1 MHVLVVNCGSTSLK
15 AAIVDVSTG
24 AAAARAKVQRI
35 GPDDDG
41 GPPDHATALH
51 EALPGLLA
59 EAGEGV
65 TVGAVGHRVVHG
77 ADRFTE
83 PVLIDDAVLG
93 TIADL
98 APLAPL
104 HTPAN
109 AAGIAA
115 ARELLPDVPHV
126 AVFDTAFHS
135 TLPNRAK
142 RYALPQE
149 LADKH
154 GIRRYGFHGPSHRY
168 VAGRAAAHLGADL
181 RELRLIT
188 CHLGGGCSVA
198 AIEYGRSVETS
209 MGLTPL
215 EGLVMGTRSGD
226 VDPGALLWLAR
237 EEGLDLDG
245 LDRVLNRESG
255 LAGLSGVGP
264 DMRDIEERAADGDE
278 RCRAAVHAF
287 CHRLRKYIGAYAA
300 VMGGVD
306 GIVFTAGIGEN
317 SALVRHR
324 VAQRLDFLGAR
335 LDEDRNRDCRV
346 GPERPVAEI
355 SQPHSRCRLL
365 VVATDEQH
373 AIAEAAARVAQGLS
387 EVPEAPP
394 IPISI
399 SARHVH
405 LTQEHVEALYGPGAQ
420 LEPRAELTQPGQ
432 FAAQQRVTLIGPKRS
447 IERVTVVGP
456 TRGKTQVEISRTDE
470 FHLGLDAPIRCSG
483 DLDNTPGLTLE
494 GTHGRVTLKE
504 GVIQS
509 QRHIHMTPEDAEI
522 YGVSDRDIVEVAV
535 DSSGRDM
542 VFGDVIVRVKASY
555 HLDMHLDTDEGNAAN
570 LGRGSTGVLA
580 GTAGSVRV
588 LRRKATH
595 DRVE

>member
-15 AAIVDVSTG
+15 AAIVDVKTG
-24 AAAARAKVQRI
+24 RAAARTKVQRI
-35 GPDDDG
+35 GDEVA
-41 GPPDHATALH
+41 DHGTALAQ
-51 EALPGLLA
+51 ALPALLKD
-59 EAGEGV
+59 AGDV

-77 ADRFTE
+77 ADKFAE
-83 PVLIDDAVLG
+83 PTVIDDTVEAVIEELS
-93 TIADL
+93 
-98 APLAPL
+98 PLAPL
-104 HTPAN
+104 HNPAN
-109 AAGIAA
+109 LAGIRA
-115 ARELLPDVPHV
+115 ARGLLPDIPHI

-135 TLPNRAK
+135 SLPNRAK

-154 GIRRYGFHGPSHRY
+154 GIRRYGFHGPSHKY
-168 VAGRAAAHLGADL
+168 VAERAADHLGTDI
-181 RELRLIT
+181 RELRIIT
-188 CHLGGGCSVA
+188 CHLGGGCSIA

-237 EEGLDLDG
+237 QEGLDLDG
-245 LDRVLNRESG
+245 LDDLLNRQSG
-255 LAGLSGVGP
+255 LAGMSGVGP
-264 DMRDIEERAADGDE
+264 DMRDIEERAGDGDE
-278 RCRAAVHAF
+278 RCRAALHAF

-300 VMGGVD
+300 VLGGVD
-306 GIVFTAGIGEN
+306 AIVFTAGIGQG

-324 VAQRLDFLGAR
+324 VAARLDFLGAR
-335 LDEDRNRDCRV
+335 LDEDLNRDCSV
-346 GPERPVAEI
+346 SLEAPVADI
-355 SQPHSRCRLL
+355 SARNCRCRLL

-387 EVPEAPP
+387 EVPDAPP

-405 LTQEHVEALYGPGAQ
+405 LTQEHVEALYGPGAT
-420 LEPRAELTQPGQ
+420 LERRAELTQPGQ
-432 FAAQQRVTLIGPKRS
+432 YAAKQRVTLIGPKRTL
-447 IERVTVVGP
+447 ERVTVVGP
-456 TRGKTQVEISRTDE
+456 TRGRTQVEISRTDE

-494 GTHGRVTLKE
+494 GTHGRVTLTE

-509 QRHIHMTPEDAEI
+509 QRHIHMTPEDAEV
-522 YGVSDRDIVEVAV
+522 YGVSDRDIVEVGV
-535 DSSGRDM
+535 DTDGRNM

-570 LGRGSTGVLA
+570 LGRGASGVLS
-580 GTAGSVRV
+580 GTGGAVRV
-588 LRRKATH
+588 LRRSSTH

>member
-1 MHVLVVNCGSTSLK
+1 MHVLVVNCGSTSLR
-15 AAIVDVSTG
+15 AAIVDVKTG
-24 AAAARAKVQRI
+24 RAAAETKIERI
-35 GPDDDG
+35 GDQV
-41 GPPDHATALH
+41 PDHATALRA
-51 EALPGLLA
+51 ALPALLK
-59 EAGEGV
+59 EAAGV

-77 ADRFTE
+77 GDRFEE
-83 PVLIDDAVLG
+83 PTVIDDDTVEA
-93 TIADL
+93 IEAL

-104 HTPAN
+104 HNPAN
-109 AAGIAA
+109 AAGIRT
-115 ARELLPDVPHV
+115 ARALLPDVPHI

-135 TLPNRAK
+135 TLPNRAR
-142 RYALPQE
+142 RYAIPQE

-154 GIRRYGFHGPSHRY
+154 GIRRYGFHGPSHKY
-168 VAGRAAAHLGADL
+168 VASRAADHLGADL

-198 AIEYGRSVETS
+198 AVEYGRSVETS
-209 MGLTPL
+209 MGMTPL

-226 VDPGALLWLAR
+226 IDAGAMLWLAR
-237 EEGLDLDG
+237 QEGLDLDG
-245 LDRVLNRESG
+245 LDELLNRRSG
-255 LAGLSGVGP
+255 LAGLSGIGP
-264 DMRDIEERAADGDE
+264 DMRDIEERAGDGDE
-278 RCRAAVHAF
+278 RCRAALHAF

-300 VMGGVD
+300 VLGGVD
-306 GIVFTAGIGEN
+306 AIVFTAGIGEN

-324 VAQRLDFLGAR
+324 VAARLDFLGAR
-335 LDEDRNRDCRV
+335 LDEDLNRDCSV
-346 GPERPVAEI
+346 GPHRPVVEI
-355 SQPHSRCRLL
+355 SEPHSRCRLL

-387 EVPEAPP
+387 ELPEAPP

-405 LTQEHVEALYGPGAQ
+405 LTQEHVEALYGPDAR
-420 LEPRAELTQPGQ
+420 LEPRVELTQPGQ
-432 FAAQQRVTLIGPKRS
+432 YAAKQRVTLIGPKRS

-456 TRGKTQVEISRTDE
+456 PRGRTQVEISRTDE

-494 GTHGRVTLKE
+494 GPHGRVTLAE

-522 YGVSDRDIVEVAV
+522 YGVQDRDIVEVSV
-535 DSSGRDM
+535 DSDGRNM
-542 VFGDVIVRVKASY
+542 VFGDVVVRIESSY
-555 HLDMHLDTDEGNAAN
+555 SLDMHLDTDEGNAAN
-570 LGRGSTGVLA
+570 LGRGATGVLA
-580 GTAGSVRV
+580 GTGGTVRV
-588 LRRKATH
+588 LRRRSTL

>member
-15 AAIVDVSTG
+15 AAIVDVKTG
-24 AAAARAKVQRI
+24 QAAARAKVQRI
-35 GPDDDG
+35 GEAV
-41 GPPDHATALH
+41 PDHGAALAQ
-51 EALPGLLA
+51 ALPSLMS
-59 EAGEGV
+59 EAGDV
-65 TVGAVGHRVVHG
+65 TIGAVGHRVVHG
-77 ADRFTE
+77 ADKFEE
-83 PVLIDDAVLG
+83 PVVLDDAVEGFIEEL
-93 TIADL
+93 T
-98 APLAPL
+98 PLAPL
-104 HTPAN
+104 HNPAN
-109 AAGIAA
+109 LAGIRA
-115 ARELLPDVPHV
+115 ARRLLPDVPHI

-142 RYALPQE
+142 RYAIPQE

-154 GIRRYGFHGPSHRY
+154 GIRRYGFHGPSHKY
-168 VAGRAAAHLGADL
+168 VAERAADHLGTDI
-181 RELRLIT
+181 RELRIIT
-188 CHLGGGCSVA
+188 CHLGGGCSIA

-237 EEGLDLDG
+237 QEGLDLDG
-245 LDRVLNRESG
+245 LDELLNRKSG
-255 LAGLSGVGP
+255 LAGLSGVGA
-264 DMRDIEERAADGDE
+264 DMRDIEERAGDGDE

-300 VMGGVD
+300 VLGGVD
-306 GIVFTAGIGEN
+306 AIVFTAGIGQN

-324 VAQRLDFLGAR
+324 VAARLDFLGAR
-335 LDEDRNRDCRV
+335 LSEDLNRDCKV
-346 GPERPVAEI
+346 SLENPVADI
-355 SQPHSRCRLL
+355 STRNSRCKLL

-387 EVPEAPP
+387 ELPEAPP

-420 LEPRAELTQPGQ
+420 LEPRVELTQPGQ
-432 FAAQQRVTLIGPKRS
+432 FAAQQRVTLIGPKRQ

-483 DLDNTPGLTLE
+483 DIANTPGLTLE
-494 GTHGRVTLKE
+494 GPHGRVTLAE

-522 YGVSDRDIVEVAV
+522 YGVSDRDIVEVGV
-535 DSSGRDM
+535 DTDGRNM

-580 GTAGSVRV
+580 ETVGAVRV
-588 LRRKATH
+588 LRRSSTH